1 MLPNGNLA
9 KVGRSEE
16 FGNPPETAEIDCLD
30 HSPQVE
36 ILGRHL
42 TQIPRRKERLADAA
56 EHMAVH
62 LGSSSGGQHPR
73 ECRRILS

>member
-1 MLPNGNLA
+1 M
-9 KVGRSEE
+9 
-16 FGNPPETAEIDCLD
+16 DCLD

-62 LGSSSGGQHPR
+62 LGSSRAGSTR
-73 ECRRILS
+73 ESAAGFCLNAVQQISS